1 MATWGF
7 LMDDYTSTQ
16 TQPPQSSGNM
26 QQLAGVATILLAAIA
41 GLIFRWNP
49 VNVLVA
55 TQAEAGKLLPDTIVE
70 QPVLDV
76 FDDTGRNIRQLRGQ
90 KLDYFDAEKRS
101 VIAAPAVTF
110 EQQNGNQPPTPWQ
123 MTADTA
129 TIYQSSNKVD
139 LQGNVKL
146 WSDATQGGRTEI
158 LTEQLL
164 VDTAKQFA
172 ETGKAVTIR
181 ARNSEAK
188 ALGMQADLANERL
201 SLPSRVK
208 EIHEVRR

>member
-1 MATWGF
+1 
-7 LMDDYTSTQ
+7 MDEYTAAKAGLT
-16 TQPPQSSGNM
+16 PSSGNIR
-26 QQLAGVATILLAAIA
+26 QLTGVAAILLVAVA
-41 GLIFRWNP
+41 GLVFRWSP
-49 VNVLVA
+49 GIIPIAV
-55 TQAEAGKLLPDTIVE
+55 QAKSAVLLPDTIVE

-76 FDDTGRNIRQLRGQ
+76 FDDAGRNIRQLRGQ
-90 KLDYFDAEKRS
+90 KLDYFDTDKRS
-101 VIAAPAVTF
+101 VVSAPIVRF
-110 EQQNGNQPPTPWQ
+110 EQQNGDQPPTPWQ

-129 TIYQSSNKVD
+129 TTHQSDNKLE
-139 LQGNVKL
+139 LQGNVRL
-146 WSDATQGGRTEI
+146 WSDATRGGRTEI

-164 VDTAKQFA
+164 VDTTRQFA
-172 ETGKAVTIR
+172 ETDKAVTIR